1 MIADYTFE
9 ELLMLADMWD
19 SEFSREISPMFGS
32 SPCRGLMEALL
43 RRTTLNRAL
52 HLFLEELAIY
62 NRTGEKPLLTVPLE
76 EVPLYINH
84 SSPAKVLLARWRLR
98 VAK

>member
-1 MIADYTFE
+1 MIADYTSE
-9 ELLMLADMWD
+9 ELLLLADMWD
-19 SEFSREISPMFGS
+19 SEVKHLISPGLS
-32 SPCRGLMEALL
+32 SCRDHMETYL
-43 RRTTLNRAL
+43 RGTTPNRSL

-84 SSPAKVLLARWRLR
+84 SSPAKVLLARWRLQ